1 MLVQADVDSEPV
13 LLDRL
18 TRLQAEIERHEADNH
33 YRFGAAVAY
42 YEIVQRRIA
51 QLREERLPPLQTF
64 LEFTERRLAPAM
76 NTCAAVSARLESL
89 SQRVMRATQLLS
101 TRIEITRE
109 RQNQQLLAQMNRRA
123 EMQLRLQGTVEG
135 LSVAAVTY
143 YVVGLVNYVA
153 KGLPQSLGVDP
164 GVLTAIAIPVVA
176 LLVYLGVRRVR
187 HMVARASR

>member
-51 QLREERLPPLQTF
+51 QLREERLPLQTF

-123 EMQLRLQGTVEG
+123 EMRLRVQGTVEG
-135 LSVAAVTY
+135 LSVAAVIPTSSAWS
-143 YVVGLVNYVA
+143 NYVA
-153 KGLPQSLGVDP
+153 
-164 GVLTAIAIPVVA
+164 
-176 LLVYLGVRRVR
+176 
-187 HMVARASR
+187 RACRSRSASILAC